1 MLDIVL
7 ADDEVELVRDAGN
20 NILVVVVQG
29 LRFRML
35 LEDRIV
41 EVVRT
46 QIDVLA
52 PVEWILLMLYVVAL
66 VVLLL

>member
-1 MLDIVL
+1 VLDIVL